1 IPAVHFSTSGATIMS
16 FFHHNYTHG
25 DADFPFPAI
34 YQRDHEEKDMKA
46 RRESIKGKDAAK
58 GIEEQYIDYLSILC
72 QKKRFPAENAVG
84 IDESLPEGFLERV
97 KERGKILQGWAPQ
110 TEILAHSNIGGFASH
125 CGWSTVIE
133 SIYFAVPLI
142 AMPLKLDQ
150 PINARLVVD
159 GGAAMEVLRD
169 DDGLFMAEEVAKAI
183 KTTILEKN
191 DGECL
196 RAKAMELTQ
205 KMKNEEEEA
214 MNEAADQLWRICTK
228 NHDVVQSS

>member
-1 IPAVHFSTSGATIMS
+1 M
-16 FFHHNYTHG
+16 
-25 DADFPFPAI
+25 
-34 YQRDHEEKDMKA
+34 
-46 RRESIKGKDAAK
+46 
-58 GIEEQYIDYLSILC
+58 
-72 QKKRFPAENAVG
+72 
-84 IDESLPEGFLERV
+84 PEGFLERV